1 MNQEILKKL
10 KSTPELLPD
19 VHDGS
24 YELVRTIVS
33 AYRDVDEATLDFQD
47 LNAIYLM
54 CIGTWRHSYDK
65 KHEAIH
71 ATHLSEVRKQELDH
85 LIDDLKNRA
94 DAGVYKYQEKAVSGT
109 GHIGMFG
116 TGFYSFQGKTDI
128 QSVRAFIG
136 MCVDL
141 LDMTDDEEMFQRA
154 ASVLTKS
161 FRGMQA
167 AAASVVLH
175 CLKPLTF
182 PVINSNVGSEDIFAA
197 LGIELKSRGK
207 LESYIDNCRKIK
219 TFRDANFSFKN
230 YRILD
235 MAAWGL
241 SADPIRRVV
250 SQYKESFDAWLPE
263 EAYKWRAVQC
273 FQEHWNPERSDFAE
287 MLKES
292 LAQAGNLMDTNYSF
306 PRKMITFFAEKE
318 PDTVRDM
325 FQRLLAPQADIV
337 EEIQNFEKSADTLL
351 AKYQFKESMKQ
362 HYQGDRTICTY
373 LFFAQPDR
381 YFLYQ
386 YGKLKA
392 FLEETGLND
401 TCKKGDTQNILTY
414 QEVANRVL
422 SCVQHDSELLNMFQI
437 KRTELGR
444 EYYPDA
450 EHHLLADDIIY
461 FGSQLN
467 KSDYWPSLA
476 EYDPEISTEQWLKLL
491 ANRTVCTVENLQIL
505 KAIQQAGGEA
515 TCKQLSLTLGDASA
529 HYNGS
534 MIQLARRVQEK
545 TGCPL
550 VQNENNDQKWWP
562 ILFVGRTA
570 LQDQPGTYSWK
581 LRDELADALKRLPQ
595 IEVNKPMSFAK
606 NTILYGPPGTGKTY
620 QTVNYAVAII
630 EGKSL
635 EEVQAENHE
644 KVLERYRQY
653 RQNGRIEFT
662 TFHQSFGYE
671 DFIEGIR
678 PIFAEDKEED
688 SGDISYE
695 IADGVFKKFCATAQP
710 PVVDPNQ
717 NPYGFSENPTIW
729 KVSLASTGDNP
740 VRDYCMK
747 HGCIRIGWDEYGE
760 NITDDMDYYVG
771 GKTVLNAFL
780 SRMQPGDIILSCY
793 TAYSVDAIGIVT
805 GEPEWHPE
813 FDHYKRLRTVKWL
826 VQGKNLGIAEFRLEK
841 SLTLSTVYRLNTT
854 VATVIDV
861 LNKNGFSGV
870 SSAKGTKGPYVFIID
885 EINRGNISKIFGE
898 LITLIE
904 PSKRLGQSEEL
915 QAKLPYSHE
924 VFGIPDNVYLL
935 GTMNT
940 ADRSIAMLDTAL
952 RRRFSFV
959 EMMPDSGVLNGIE
972 VEGISVSGLLTT
984 LNRRIEVLFDREH
997 TLGHAFFTPLRQ
1009 SRSIQ
1014 TLGEIFRDKVVP
1026 LLQEYFYDDYEKICL
1041 VLGDKKRP
1049 EHQRF
1054 FKVETAD
1061 LQSLFG
1067 TDLEFEATPTYRI
1080 NPAAFFD
1087 AEVYRNL

>member
-10 KSTPELLPD
+10 KSTPELSPD

-33 AYRDVDEATLDFQD
+33 AYRDVDEAVLDFQD

-65 KHEAIH
+65 KHEAVH

-94 DAGVYKYQEKAVSGT
+94 DAGVYKYQKKAVSGT

-128 QSVRAFIG
+128 QSVCAFIG
-136 MCVDL
+136 MCVDI
-141 LDMTDDEEMFQRA
+141 LDMTDDEEMFRRA
-154 ASVLTKS
+154 ALVLTKS

-207 LESYIDNCRKIK
+207 LESYVDNCRKIK

-235 MAAWGL
+235 MAAWEL

-250 SQYKESFDAWLPE
+250 SQYKESFDAWFPE

-325 FQRLLAPQADIV
+325 FQRLLTPQADVV

-422 SCVQHDSELLNMFQI
+422 SCVQQDSELLNMFQI
-437 KRTELGR
+437 KRAELGR

-476 EYDPEISTEQWLKLL
+476 EYDPEINTEQWLELL
-491 ANRTVCTVENLQIL
+491 ADRTVCTVENLQIL

-515 TCKQLSLTLGDASA
+515 TCKQLSLTLGDTSA

-534 MIQLARRVQEK
+534 MVQLARRVQEK

-581 LRDELADALKRLPQ
+581 LRDELADALKRLPP
-595 IEVNKPMSFAK
+595 IEVNKPMPFAK

-620 QTVNYAVAII
+620 QTVNYAVSII
-630 EGKSL
+630 EGKL
-635 EEVQAENHE
+635 LKDIQAENHE
-644 KVLERYRQY
+644 EVLKRYRQY
-653 RQNGRIEFT
+653 RQDGRIEFT

-678 PIFAEDKEED
+678 PVFAEDKEENPN
-688 SGDISYE
+688 DISYE
-695 IADGVFKKFCATAQP
+695 IADGIFKKFCATAQP

-740 VRDYCMK
+740 VRDYCME

-760 NITDDMDYYVG
+760 SITDDMDYHVG

-793 TAYSVDAIGIVT
+793 TAHSIDAIGVVT

-826 VQGKNLGIAEFRLEK
+826 VQGKNIEITEFRLEK

-904 PSKRLGQSEEL
+904 PSKRLGLSEEL

-924 VFGIPDNVYLL
+924 AFGIPYNVYLL

-940 ADRSIAMLDTAL
+940 ADRSIALLDTAL

-959 EMMPDSGVLNGIE
+959 EMMPDSSVLDGIE
-972 VEGISVSGLLTT
+972 VEGISISGLLTT

-1009 SRSIQ
+1009 SPSIE

-1041 VLGDKKRP
+1041 VLGDRKRP
-1049 EHQRF
+1049 EQQQF
-1054 FKVETAD
+1054 FKVETTD

-1067 TDLEFEATPTYRI
+1067 VEPEFEVNPTYRI

-1087 AEVYRNL
+1087 VEVYRNL